1 MVKNLPVSAGGAGLI
16 PVGKTPWRRTWQP
29 SLVFLPREFHGQRS
43 LAGYSPWCHKDLETT
58 KATEHKLILGDNVSK
73 CHLLIC
79 KMEII
84 TVRFSKPGA
93 IWPGT

>member
-1 MVKNLPVSAGGAGLI
+1 MQEI
-16 PVGKTPWRRTWQP
+16 RDVGSILVWKIPWRRTWQP
-29 SLVFLPREFHGQRS
+29 TLVFLPREFHGQRS
-43 LAGYSPWCHKDLETT
+43 LASYCPKRHKELDSTE
-58 KATEHKLILGDNVSK
+58 ATEHKLTLDDNVSK

-84 TVRFSKPGA
+84 TVPFSKPGEEFA